1 MFEAK
6 DEGRPRQS
14 LTQEG
19 RRVYPQ
25 QQPPPGQG
33 AFGGVPPTFG
43 APAMMPSASS
53 YEFSEYENVV
63 IRELASSASFFG
75 VVAIVLGTLGTLG
88 AVISLANPAGR
99 SVSVVT
105 VVGLLIQGIFAR
117 SAAQRF
123 QAVVD
128 TQGNDIPFMVDALG
142 HLKRY
147 YVALVAVSAVSL
159 LSSLFAV
166 VNLLSLPSS

>member
-1 MFEAK
+1 M
-6 DEGRPRQS
+6 
-14 LTQEG
+14 
-19 RRVYPQ
+19 YPQ

-33 AFGGVPPTFG
+33 AFGGAFG
-43 APAMMPSASS
+43 APTMMPSASS

-75 VVAIVLGTLGTLG
+75 IVAIVLGALGTLG

-123 QAVVD
+123 QLVVD
-128 TQGNDIPFMVDALG
+128 TQGNDIPFMMDALG